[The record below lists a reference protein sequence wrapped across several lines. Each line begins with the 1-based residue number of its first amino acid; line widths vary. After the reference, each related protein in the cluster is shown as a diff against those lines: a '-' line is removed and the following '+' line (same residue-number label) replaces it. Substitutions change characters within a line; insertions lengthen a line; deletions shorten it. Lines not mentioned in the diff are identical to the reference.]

1 MEALE
6 ARYPQLA
13 SRNSSEVERRA
24 VDRPTLTL
32 NGVLGLGRWRRALNN
47 VKHEGNRTGDHGHG
61 NYLFHGRLRWRSSES
76 GSHVSVGAT
85 TPRPGG
91 GKRLQ
96 GAHHGDLIDERSCQH
111 DSWHRLERAKFRV
124 QRGSVRNTV

>member
-91 GKRLQ
+91 GVSDFR
-96 GAHHGDLIDERSCQH
+96 ALIMEILLTSGPV
-111 DSWHRLERAKFRV
+111 STIL
-124 QRGSVRNTV
+124 GTG